1 MTDAVTNSVIA
12 LAGSCVLVAAGQLGD
27 LSPRTFARA
36 HHRRLGLTV
45 IDLFVGITV
54 FVLAGVAFELVLKLL
69 GWDRDP
75 TEGSPR
81 QIAVLAVVAQLV
93 TQWPVVMYVVWRVGQ
108 YFRGRRMMAW
118 SRFGIVPQRPARDLG
133 AGLLGAVVAVVL
145 VFGCNLG
152 FWLIGSL
159 LDRETP
165 TVAHKLL
172 IALGRAA
179 DDPGTIAI
187 MLTSALVLAPL
198 LEEVIF
204 RGLVQTALLDSL
216 GRRRWLVIVFSAL
229 FFAAVH
235 GAAVDPLAIPG
246 LFVLG
251 MVLGWLYER
260 TDSLWPGVIVHV
272 LFNTANVGLLF
283 VVQNQPGS

>member
-1 MTDAVTNSVIA
+1 MTDAVTNSAIA
-12 LAGSCVLVAAGQLGD
+12 LAGSCVLVAAGQLGY

-54 FVLAGVAFELVLKLL
+54 FVLAGAVFGLVLKLL

-118 SRFGIVPQRPARDLG
+118 SRFGIVPQRPARDL
-133 AGLLGAVVAVVL
+133 ATGLVGAVVAVVL

-159 LDRETP
+159 LGRETP
-165 TVAHKLL
+165 TVAHDLL
-172 IALGRAA
+172 IVLGQAA

-216 GRRRWLVIVFSAL
+216 GRRRWWVIVFSAL
-229 FFAAVH
+229 IFAAVH

-283 VVQNQPGS
+283 AVQSQPGS